1 MTQRSRHLVAV
12 VIVTAALCADRAIAA
27 APALTP
33 AVGQI
38 ASRWVDGLAR
48 KLGRTVSSVK
58 LRQTL
63 SETDRAAVC
72 VAIVPVFPVG
82 LHATPDAFQF
92 RLPPPVL

>member
-1 MTQRSRHLVAV
+1 M
-12 VIVTAALCADRAIAA
+12 TAALCADRAIAA

-38 ASRWVDGLAR
+38 AGRLVDGLAR
-48 KLGRTVSSVK
+48 KLGRTVSGVK

-63 SETDRAAVC
+63 SETHRPAVY
-72 VAIVPVFPVG
+72 VAIDPVAPIG
-82 LHATPDAFQF
+82 LHATPLVYQF